1 LKLKLGQ
8 IRLVPI
14 EFDRFLR
21 LKLRS
26 GRAFSLVGSRF
37 AVSAPTLD
45 PGGRSRGR
53 SIRRARPV
61 AARHRPFV
69 ASAAGAIALA
79 RARALTVSID
89 PRLFAASSGG
99 G

>member
-1 LKLKLGQ
+1 VILAADLAADRSFDT
-8 IRLVPI
+8 RL
-14 EFDRFLR
+14 
-21 LKLRS
+21 
-26 GRAFSLVGSRF
+26 
-37 AVSAPTLD
+37 
-45 PGGRSRGR
+45 
-53 SIRRARPV
+53 V
-61 AARHRPFV
+61 AARRRPFV

>member
-1 LKLKLGQ
+1 VILAADLPADRSVDT
-8 IRLVPI
+8 RL
-14 EFDRFLR
+14 
-21 LKLRS
+21 
-26 GRAFSLVGSRF
+26 
-37 AVSAPTLD
+37 
-45 PGGRSRGR
+45 
-53 SIRRARPV
+53 V
-61 AARHRPFV
+61 AARRRPFV

>member
-21 LKLRS
+21 LKL
-26 GRAFSLVGSRF
+26 FSLGSRF
-37 AVSAPTLD
+37 AVSAPTRD

-53 SIRRARPV
+53 SIRRARLV